1 VSLKN
6 VRAIDS
12 IDTKAKNNPRIFLI
26 QEQNELLK
34 YILLGNTT
42 RGRQTPT
49 LQQRQ
54 LSFPANPLVTA
65 HY

>member
-42 RGRQTPT
+42 RGR
-49 LQQRQ
+49 LL
-54 LSFPANPLVTA
+54 LSSRDNLAFLLT
-65 HY
+65 H